1 LKKRDLVIYKSLIGQ
16 SDSARGGRSIDTVL
30 FAKKMQDCRKKKITI
45 ITSYDKDYPES
56 LKQIPDHPE
65 LLYCRGNTDL
75 LREKYLVSMVGS
87 RRATAYGLGIA
98 GKFSREI
105 ASSGVT
111 VVSGMALGIDATCH
125 RGALA
130 AKGET
135 IAVLGTAIDNLYPR
149 ENERLGRQ
157 IIESGNLVVS
167 EYPPGF
173 WTAKFNFP
181 MRNRIIAGLSRST
194 VVVEA
199 SRKSGALIT
208 ALLAL
213 DYNRNLYAVPSDL
226 GKLSGEGSNY
236 LISRGAICLVSAGM
250 VLEDLGLLSIGK
262 EANLTDQESLI
273 MQMVK
278 SGDNFDKM
286 TKKLKTEPD
295 KLNVILLNLEIK
307 GLVKRT
313 SEGIKAFD

>member
-1 LKKRDLVIYKSLIGQ
+1 LKKRDLLVYNSLVAR
-16 SDSARGGRSIDTVL
+16 SVSASGAEVVDVAL
-30 FAKKMQDCRKKKITI
+30 YEKKLEDCRKKKITI
-45 ITSYDKDYPES
+45 VTRCDKDYPEI
-56 LKQIPDHPE
+56 LKQIPDCPD
-65 LLYCRGNTDL
+65 LIYCRGNTAL
-75 LREKYLVSMVGS
+75 LQEKHLVSMVGS
-87 RRATAYGLGIA
+87 RKATAYGLNIA

-105 ASSGVT
+105 ASSGAT
-111 VVSGMALGIDATCH
+111 IISGMALGVDAACH
-125 RGALA
+125 RGALSA
-130 AKGET
+130 EGKT

-157 IIESGNLVVS
+157 IIESGNLIVS

-181 MRNRIIAGLSRST
+181 MRNRIIAGLSEST

-199 SRKSGALIT
+199 SKRSGALIT

-226 GKLSGEGSNY
+226 GKLSGEGTNY
-236 LISRGAICLVSAGM
+236 LISRGAICLISAEM
-250 VLEDLGLLSIGK
+250 ILEDLGLSKAEK
-262 EANLTDQESLI
+262 EENLTKEQREI
-273 MQMVK
+273 IQMVK

-286 TKKLKTEPD
+286 TKKLKIEPD
-295 KLNVILLNLEIK
+295 KLNVALLDLEIK

-313 SEGIKAFD
+313 PDGIKVFD